1 MPSWPWRGCTHPQG
15 AIDDWHAVHH
25 LQLQSRIVAVEFLM
39 SERPLLPRIE
49 DTYET
54 FRSALEQNELD
65 VPCFDRD
72 QLAGP
77 VNLAGNLGW
86 VVVTANAQVRRYA
99 QAERKTTG
107 QTLTSGTLAAVS
119 ECTQISLFLERAG
132 TGVLELSRLLTASPA
147 WQVAHADLLFQ
158 KGGRLTVAV
167 HAEAALG
174 RNDVLVYDVAVQS
187 FADRGRPARCC
198 QRQ

>member
-1 MPSWPWRGCTHPQG
+1 M
-15 AIDDWHAVHH
+15 HH

-86 VVVTANAQVRRYA
+86 VVVTANAQARRRCA
-99 QAERKTTG
+99 RRTHAN
-107 QTLTSGTLAAVS
+107 
-119 ECTQISLFLERAG
+119 RA
-132 TGVLELSRLLTASPA
+132 
-147 WQVAHADLLFQ
+147 
-158 KGGRLTVAV
+158 
-167 HAEAALG
+167 
-174 RNDVLVYDVAVQS
+174 N
-187 FADRGRPARCC
+187 ADRGFAR
-198 QRQ
+198 RRGR